1 MKKIISLVIALVFS
15 AVAQAQAAPEVY
27 AYDPLHTQ
35 VLFSINH
42 MGYTNVHGRFNKLKG
57 GFTLDEQNPETAT
70 ADITID
76 AASVDLPDATWM
88 EHTREKFLEPEKFPI
103 ITFKSTG
110 VKRTGDKTATM
121 TGNLTL
127 HGVTRPITLMVTLN
141 NIGINPMMQSQKDA
155 GFTVTGMIKRSDFGI
170 AAYIPMV
177 GDEVAL
183 TIEVDGQHRDDS
195 KNLNK

>member
-127 HGVTRPITLMVTLN
+127 HGVTKQIEFPATVALAGKDVKGDAEFT
-141 NIGINPMMQSQKDA
+141 INRK
-155 GFTVTGMIKRSDFGI
+155 DFGI
-170 AAYIPMV
+170 SYAGKEDDLIREGV
-177 GDEVAL
+177 VLKIHVA
-183 TIEVDGQHRDDS
+183 GKAQ
-195 KNLNK
+195 